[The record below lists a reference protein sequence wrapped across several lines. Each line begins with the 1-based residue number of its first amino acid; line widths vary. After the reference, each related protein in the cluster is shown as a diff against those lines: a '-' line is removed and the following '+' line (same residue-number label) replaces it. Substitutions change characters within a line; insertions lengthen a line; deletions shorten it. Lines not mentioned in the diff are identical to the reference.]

1 VKDNNS
7 DEIQKLETHSNSI
20 LNNIRDYEQKLDIES
35 SKSREFSIDIMK
47 LNIELRDKNEQRQ
60 Q

>member
-20 LNNIRDYEQKLDIES
+20 LNNIRDYEQKLDIET

>member
-1 VKDNNS
+1 MKDNNS